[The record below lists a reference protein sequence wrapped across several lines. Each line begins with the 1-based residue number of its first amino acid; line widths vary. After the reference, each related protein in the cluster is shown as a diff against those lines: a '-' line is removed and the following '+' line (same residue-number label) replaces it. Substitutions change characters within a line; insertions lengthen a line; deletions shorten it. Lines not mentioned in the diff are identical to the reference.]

1 MQRNASLKKES
12 EVLKPPAVE
21 VHEKEKQYDC
31 GICHET
37 FDEVPLFKAHARS
50 VHAGHKAPFYTIS
63 NKEKGKS
70 VKAPPFSTPVDLQ
83 TESKT
88 GPMNFNLP
96 TEQLLLDLPTESM
109 QHKLKSNT
117 GNPDI
122 TYSHLI
128 TEALVNSPGL
138 LNFSDICKAISA
150 KHRFYKLGNQK
161 WQSEIMYELKRE
173 LNKKFFTTRKGNWL
187 LVNKLLPHKI
197 LEEKVQE
204 IKVES
209 NIPME
214 SMPLNL
220 SAEEIKLDC
229 PTGPLKPNFSVVPM
243 QMNLTTEPNVYQ
255 NLLDYEEKKLPSDMM
270 AGNLPMPLDLP
281 TDQIQPNFP
290 KEPIQFDSSTVPMQ
304 LNLPTVQND
313 YQSSNFL
320 DDSKEKKLP
329 PHSITVTLPTE
340 HTPYLPMESIQ
351 LDLPTDPLQLNLPKE
366 PMQLNLPTVPIQY
379 NLPTET
385 NALHLQNARPCGENM
400 DYLHSESVAD
410 FERKYDSVNEIIE
423 TNFEEPIEPLKKQY
437 RGKLCC
443 VDNCRNREGMVKLK
457 TVSVR
462 KESKKEITY
471 VKVNVKIGFF
481 KLHRRNQSQFDSWMQ
496 AINKRNPDG
505 TPWVPGQHAKICGE
519 HFKSGKPS
527 TSIESPDYV
536 PSLFLP
542 RKLDPPRKLEIV
554 ANYDGKKPFKCDICS
569 ARYTTKE
576 NLNRHFL
583 IEHD

>member
-1 MQRNASLKKES
+1 MNNLLSYCGLVDARISASDKDLPVK
-12 EVLKPPAVE
+12 
-21 VHEKEKQYDC
+21 VHEKEKQYNC

-50 VHAGHKAPFYTIS
+50 VHAGHKAPFFTIS
-63 NKEKGKS
+63 FKEKGKS
-70 VKAPPFSTPVDLQ
+70 VKAPTISTPV
-83 TESKT
+83 
-88 GPMNFNLP
+88 NLP
-96 TEQLLLDLPTESM
+96 A
-109 QHKLKSNT
+109 H
-117 GNPDI
+117 
-122 TYSHLI
+122 
-128 TEALVNSPGL
+128 
-138 LNFSDICKAISA
+138 
-150 KHRFYKLGNQK
+150 
-161 WQSEIMYELKRE
+161 
-173 LNKKFFTTRKGNWL
+173 
-187 LVNKLLPHKI
+187 
-197 LEEKVQE
+197 
-204 IKVES
+204 
-209 NIPME
+209 PME
-214 SMPLNL
+214 SMPLNFA
-220 SAEEIKLDC
+220 AEEIKLDS
-229 PTGPLKPNFSVVPM
+229 PTEPIQVNLAVVPM
-243 QMNLTTEPNVYQ
+243 PLNLPIEPNGYQ
-255 NLLDYEEKKLPSDMM
+255 NNFEEKKVHTNLIP
-270 AGNLPMPLDLP
+270 GNFSIELMPPTEQILLDFP
-281 TDQIQPNFP
+281 T
-290 KEPIQFDSSTVPMQ
+290 EPIQFDLPTVPMQ
-304 LNLPTVQND
+304 LNLPTLQND
-313 YQSSNFL
+313 YQS
-320 DDSKEKKLP
+320 
-329 PHSITVTLPTE
+329 
-340 HTPYLPMESIQ
+340 PYLPMESIQ
-351 LDLPTDPLQLNLPKE
+351 LDLPTDPLQLNFSTE

-423 TNFEEPIEPLKKQY
+423 TNFEELIEPLKKQY

-527 TSIESPDYV
+527 TSIKSPDYV

-542 RKLDPPRKLEIV
+542 TKLDPPRKLDIV